1 MARGKKT
8 ESLIKCITSKDFEL
22 MKGIA
27 KTGVASNFD
36 ARQII
41 GLSEKRLKN
50 LEKESYISSKGVL
63 VGGKAIIKVYYLSHK
78 GKAHVKLN
86 SNIEKFYR
94 SNERQI
100 GHDLKLSSIY
110 YNLEKE
116 LRDTWTNENELIEQY
131 KLVHPNKELKTMVD
145 ATFSNNGVTF
155 AVEVTTINYSKEE
168 VQEKYN
174 IANEIG
180 CKEMIKIEA

>member
-8 ESLIKCITSKDFEL
+8 ESLIKCITNKDLEL
-22 MKGIA
+22 LKGIA
-27 KTGVASNFD
+27 KTGVASNYD
-36 ARQII
+36 ARKII

-63 VGGKAIIKVYYLSHK
+63 VGGKAIVKVYYLNNK
-78 GKAHVKLN
+78 GKTHVKYN
-86 SNIEKFYR
+86 SNIKRFYR

-100 GHDLKLSSIY
+100 QHDLKLSSIY

-116 LRDTWTNENELIEQY
+116 QRDTWTNESELIEQY
-131 KLVHPNKELKTMVD
+131 KLEHPNKELKTMVD
-145 ATFSNNGVTF
+145 ATFLTNGVTF
-155 AVEVTTINYSKEE
+155 AVEIITKNYSKEE